1 MKSQSTPLL
10 YSFAQLVTPL
20 ALLTSLLAQ
29 ESGSHPNGR
38 VLSEVRAFVQAERES
53 QRIPG
58 LSLSLVIA
66 DQMVWSEGFG
76 FANLETGLRATGST
90 IYRIGSVS
98 KPLVGTAVMQL
109 VEDGKIDLEA
119 DIRDYVPQWPEKR
132 WSIQVHHLMTHTS
145 GIRHYRGAEFLS
157 MRHYEDLATPLDIFK
172 DDPLLFKPGTRHSYS
187 TYGFNIVANLV
198 EDASGQPISEY
209 MRERVYEPAWM
220 NNTGLEDH
228 RSLQIGRSHW
238 YETDTAGKWVN
249 APFVDLTNKYAGG
262 GITSTVEDLA
272 RWHIAYARGRLLQSE
287 TIAEMYRPRT
297 LEDGSKHGYGLSWRV
312 QEVELPNG
320 GKTRQVSHS
329 GGSVGANTLFL
340 RYPDLGMAIAVIAN
354 HRAQLSKITAGV
366 MARVLQAGR

>member
-66 DQMVWSEGFG
+66 DQLVWSEGFG

-98 KPLVGTAVMQL
+98 KPLVGTALMQL

-220 NNTGLEDH
+220 NNTALEDH

-320 GKTRQVSHS
+320 SKTRQVSHS

-354 HRAQLSKITAGV
+354 HRAQLSKITSGV